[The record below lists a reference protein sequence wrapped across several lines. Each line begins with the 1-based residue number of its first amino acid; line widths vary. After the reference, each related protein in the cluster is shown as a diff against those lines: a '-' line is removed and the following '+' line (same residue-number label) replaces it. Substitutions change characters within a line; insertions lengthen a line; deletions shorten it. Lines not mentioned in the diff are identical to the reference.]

1 MSTNGDASPSGE
13 NEHAEQPLSPSMAKG
28 DSASLQAPSVPGH
41 QDIVDALWPTL
52 MKGVE
57 GMFDSLNLFCSCFR
71 SQNGSS

>member
-57 GMFDSLNLFCSCFR
+57 GMFDSLNLLRSCFF

>member
-1 MSTNGDASPSGE
+1 MSTNGDASPTVE
-13 NEHAEQPLSPSMAKG
+13 NDHAEHALSLSMAKG

-57 GMFDSLNLFCSCFR
+57 GMFDSLNLFVTSSI
-71 SQNGSS
+71 SQNGPS